1 MSAIW
6 IGIAVALFVAFVAR
20 NSSRT
25 RDAARGSSDSP
36 MITDGGDDRDGNDA
50 DGGDG
55 GSDGGGGGDG
65 GGSD

>member
-25 RDAARGSSDSP
+25 RGARRGSFDSP
-36 MITDGGDDRDGNDA
+36 MITDGGDDHDGTDA
-50 DGGDG
+50 DG
-55 GSDGGGGGDG
+55 GSDGGDGGGDG
-65 GGSD
+65 GGGTD